1 MKSYKLFQVLLALIF
16 LACLSGVQGQYN
28 ASTVGYSGQYN
39 TQTIGYSTAAPNTA
53 PAAAQYAQFYTTNAG
68 SAPSNPIS
76 APQQY
81 NISGN
86 MPATVYFSNQ
96 MQSVPFSQY
105 QSNPT
110 YGGSNSLWI
119 KGSTAWSQYAI
130 VPVGAN
136 VQLLAISP
144 SSGGSGLFN
153 IVDSNGQT
161 NSYNYF
167 FYPNSQL
174 TFYAGTPGQ
183 HTLTFNI
190 GGVTSNPIVID
201 VAGTVSMTY
210 NPTGPTSNYYPPT
223 GNYNPLIGNYPGYYA
238 PYYDPQSAL
247 DLADLNKAYQ
257 RLYSDYYNGIWHYG
271 LYP

>member
-1 MKSYKLFQVLLALIF
+1 MKMYGLFQALMALIL

-39 TQTIGYSTAAPNTA
+39 TSTVGYSAAAPSA
-53 PAAAQYAQFYTTNAG
+53 AQAAAQYAQFYTMNAG
-68 SAPSNPIS
+68 PAPSNLVG

-81 NISGN
+81 DVAGN
-86 MPATVYFSNQ
+86 VPTTIYFSNQ

-119 KGSTAWSQYAI
+119 KGSTAWSQYAV

-136 VQLLAISP
+136 VPLLAISP
-144 SSGGSGLFN
+144 SGGGSGLLN

-161 NSYNYF
+161 NSYNFF

-174 TFYAGTPGQ
+174 SFYAGTPGRY
-183 HTLTFNI
+183 TLSFVL
-190 GGVTSNPIVID
+190 GGATSNPVVIE
-201 VAGTVSMTY
+201 VAGTMTMTY
-210 NPTGPTSNYYPPT
+210 NPTGNYYPP
-223 GNYNPLIGNYPGYYA
+223 ISNYPGYYN
-238 PYYDPQSAL
+238 PYYYPGPQAAL
-247 DLADLNKAYQ
+247 DLANANKAYQ
-257 RLYSDYYNGIWHYG
+257 KMYGNYYNGDWYYG
-271 LYP
+271 IYAWLNAP